1 MKFGQVEE
9 LLGVIFAIDRK
20 PFPPGAAGT
29 WFEILQTIGYDDAK
43 QAVHEHYTS
52 TGARDH
58 SGNARPVLPV
68 DVRSR
73 ATAISE
79 NRFRAAQRTALAGP
93 RPRLGSTD
101 RPPEV
106 EATVE
111 TARAKIEEALRK
123 HREKVAA

>member
-1 MKFGQVEE
+1 MKFDQAKE
-9 LLGVIFAIDRK
+9 LLTLISSIDRK
-20 PFPPGAAGT
+20 PFPEGAAGT
-29 WFEILQTIGYDDAK
+29 WFEILQHVDFADAK
-43 QAVHEHYTS
+43 QAIHEHYTS
-52 TGARDH
+52 LGARDS

-68 DVRSR
+68 DIRSR
-73 ATAISE
+73 AQAIAEVRKRASE
-79 NRFRAAQRTALAGP
+79 RTALPGP
-93 RPRLGSTD
+93 YVRRGSTG